1 MGCMSCHFGKGEGCV
16 SKVQDTSTVCE
27 RTMVIKFYKSTP
39 IHTFGAIWSERCL
52 VSEDY
57 VSPDVG
63 EWLAVIS
70 GVVRCSLL
78 PSSPPLPILLKCIV
92 HILFIAPGSQAGA
105 PGPALPPHHHLAP
118 LLPCTATAPLLHC
131 TPTTL
136 HWCSCLSTSSTPLH
150 SPPCPGTALHCP
162 SCPLPHSL
170 FRGSGRCPGVCR
182 EIRQRPAQLVQAGQQ
197 TIQLGSVGRLL

>member
-1 MGCMSCHFGKGEGCV
+1 MLPTSNRWEVIYNSLIRQWWNRSGMHLLGQAGVKDVGWKLKGGYYWGWNWGWEDVGGVWKGVRRQTRVMGCMSCHFGKGEGCV

-92 HILFIAPGSQAGA
+92 HILFIAPGSQPGA
-105 PGPALPPHHHLAP
+105 PEKSA
-118 LLPCTATAPLLHC
+118 
-131 TPTTL
+131 
-136 HWCSCLSTSSTPLH
+136 
-150 SPPCPGTALHCP
+150 
-162 SCPLPHSL
+162 
-170 FRGSGRCPGVCR
+170 
-182 EIRQRPAQLVQAGQQ
+182 
-197 TIQLGSVGRLL
+197 